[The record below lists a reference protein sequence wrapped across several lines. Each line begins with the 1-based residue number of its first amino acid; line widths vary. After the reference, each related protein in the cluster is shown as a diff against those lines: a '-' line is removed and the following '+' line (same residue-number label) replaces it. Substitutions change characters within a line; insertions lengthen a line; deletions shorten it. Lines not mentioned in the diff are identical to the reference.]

1 MSRREREREREA
13 RRERGRVAHTGPA
26 PLMPVYPEV
35 LAPAAPV
42 EPEASVVRKAPA
54 EAGRPA
60 ARREGPPRG
69 TVVLAIGLPGSGKT
83 SWFRRRGVTP
93 LSSDMMRHLLFDD
106 ATEQSHQNLVFSTLR
121 TMLRARLMV
130 SMPMNYVDATNL
142 SPNERRQWIEMAE
155 SFGYEVQAVFF
166 DVPLELCME
175 RNRKRQ
181 RTVSDEA
188 MQRLAEKL
196 VPPKFEEG
204 FSKITVVRVK
214 KGKAE

>member
-1 MSRREREREREA
+1 
-13 RRERGRVAHTGPA
+13 
-26 PLMPVYPEV
+26 
-35 LAPAAPV
+35 
-42 EPEASVVRKAPA
+42 
-54 EAGRPA
+54 
-60 ARREGPPRG
+60 
-69 TVVLAIGLPGSGKT
+69 
-83 SWFRRRGVTP
+83 
-93 LSSDMMRHLLFDD
+93 
-106 ATEQSHQNLVFSTLR
+106 
-121 TMLRARLMV
+121 
-130 SMPMNYVDATNL
+130 
-142 SPNERRQWIEMAE
+142 
-155 SFGYEVQAVFF
+155 VFF